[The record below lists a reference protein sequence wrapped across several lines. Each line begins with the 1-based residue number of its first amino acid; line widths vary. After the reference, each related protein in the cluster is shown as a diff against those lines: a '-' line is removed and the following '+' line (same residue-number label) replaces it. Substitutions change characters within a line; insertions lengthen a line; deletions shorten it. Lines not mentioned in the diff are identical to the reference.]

1 MNKETIIRN
10 VFIQMGEKGINKSQL
25 TEKSGL
31 NKMTI
36 SKLLNGKTDPKPETV
51 KRIAEALGVEMK
63 DLI

>member
-25 TEKSGL
+25 TERSGL